1 MILTTS
7 DMSMVGDILDFNLRN
22 AEHFTEW
29 EDKKSPDYYTR
40 EYHRFLVRNEREEM
54 KNNSGFVLYLT
65 DKKTGRI
72 IGRVAVFGMLG
83 GNCSFCTLGYK
94 LDRDWQHMGYM
105 HEALK
110 EVIGILFDEMDMH
123 RLEVY
128 ILPKN
133 EKSINVVKRLGFKQE
148 GIAEKYMRIFGRW
161 EDHLRFVMLREDRQ
175 K

>member
-22 AEHFTEW
+22 AEHFSEW
-29 EDKKSPDYYTR
+29 EDTKSPDYYTR
-40 EYHRFLVRNEREEM
+40 DYHRFLVRSERQEI
-54 KNNSGFVLYLT
+54 KNSSGFTLYLT
-65 DKKTGRI
+65 DRQTGTI
-72 IGRVAVFGMLG
+72 IGRIVAFGMLG
-83 GNCSFCTLGYK
+83 GNCSFCMLGYK

-105 HEALK
+105 HEAMK
-110 EVIGILFDEMDMH
+110 EVIDILFSEMGMH
-123 RLEVY
+123 RIEVY

-133 EKSINVVKRLGFKQE
+133 ERSINVVKRLGFKEE

-161 EDHLRFVMLREDRQ
+161 EDHLRFVMLREDWE